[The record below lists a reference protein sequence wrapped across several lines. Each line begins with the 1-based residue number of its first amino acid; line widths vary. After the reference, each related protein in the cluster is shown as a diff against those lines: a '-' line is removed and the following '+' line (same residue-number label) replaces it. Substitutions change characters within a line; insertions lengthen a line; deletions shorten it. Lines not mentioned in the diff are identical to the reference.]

1 MSWRRA
7 FAGKPFVGELQVR
20 DVIYKTTVVRL
31 PVLVPGGLCAPPRRI
46 ECPCLAVL
54 RADAKQLKKCKGKA
68 CVVYLHGNGT
78 DIGGAAEEAK
88 TLARELDCHVL
99 VPEYPG
105 YGLAEGE
112 SSEDSVDAA
121 THACVRFAVEILGVP
136 HERLVLYGRSVGT
149 GPAAAAAARMTSSS
163 PPGPPAALVLHSPY
177 TSIYEYARE
186 KAGGLLSFLLVS
198 ERWPTRSNLAKVGCP
213 TLLIHGDRDEVIPF
227 RHSAVL
233 RKDAAKRANARWGG
247 FGERRSDR
255 SGRSDRSDRSDER
268 RSHDSSPRGDWDTSG
283 ERERERVPASARS
296 GLVRLHVQKN
306 ASHNVFDFYGDV
318 ADPIASFLKRH
329 ERAPWGSRGERREA
343 MGLDLRHLDARVQ
356 ESGPGETEEYPFA
369 GAVA

>member
-1 MSWRRA
+1 
-7 FAGKPFVGELQVR
+7 VGALQVR
-20 DVIYKTTVVRL
+20 DVIYKTVIVSL
-31 PVLVPGGLCAPPRRI
+31 QVLVPGGLCAPPRRI

-54 RADAKQLKKCKGKA
+54 RADAKQLRQCKGKA

-112 SSEDSVDAA
+112 SSEDTVDAA

-136 HERLVLYGRSVGT
+136 HERLILYGRSVGT

-163 PPGPPAALVLHSPY
+163 PLGPPAALVLHSPY
-177 TSIYEYARE
+177 TSIYEYAKE
-186 KAGGLLSFLLVS
+186 KAGGLLSYLLVS
-198 ERWPTRSNLAKVGCP
+198 ERWPTRSNLTKVGCP

-227 RHSAVL
+227 RHSAKM
-233 RKDAAKRANARWGG
+233 RKDAAKRANAHKGG
-247 FGERRSDR
+247 TRESESRSN
-255 SGRSDRSDRSDER
+255 
-268 RSHDSSPRGDWDTSG
+268 DSSPRGDRGSDQGS
-283 ERERERVPASARS
+283 RERFPGSAQT
-296 GLVRLHVQKN
+296 GLVQLHVQKN
-306 ASHNVFDFYGDV
+306 ATHNVFDFYGDV

-329 ERAPWGSRGERREA
+329 ERAPWQSRGEQREA
-343 MGLDLRHLDARVQ
+343 MGLDLRHLEARVQ
-356 ESGPGETEEYPFA
+356 EAGPGEMEEYPFA
-369 GAVA
+369 NAAT